1 MKKRI
6 TFIHAAEG
14 KFDPEQITVDND
26 SLSIQSLDAARQDRA
41 TFTFNELP
49 QEVWQ
54 VLRQCHELHIRWSS
68 QYAYDAVPPFAS
80 RISPGLHVFYTPV
93 DQDRPATRLCPLLRK
108 VFDDKL
114 KCYLPEIS
122 FISPPIL
129 SRTFISDPPAQFH
142 QLLPSLDEFVT
153 YIQHKICPQLGDKH
167 TIACEHDAASLLSAD
182 SVDIDYD
189 SPSRTLTVAGY
200 WSKPP
205 QRDGWT
211 ETIRKREKSTDKVEV
226 GILAMERARLPEE
239 LSMGGFLAVVGNDNN
254 LKPTLFSFPS
264 RHHPLPDS
272 SKYTTTF
279 RHPTGLHPTLQLSFP
294 RSALTAAPPRAPPD
308 SKCGLHTYLTLP
320 SSIFADKYQL
330 STTDPLFLQSHNLVS
345 LHAIAG
351 ETDLEAPDW
360 VTERWGSS
368 LLLELATPSSS
379 SSSANSHKS
388 TDTDADANDNDWQ
401 VTIPLHLRYLHPSP
415 SGYRNISVP
424 WPVVFWAC
432 TPEGGEGEAAA
443 GSKGTT
449 MGINPFD
456 RVGLGWDGLFAPGTL
471 FYQLHPDAGDTS
483 ASADGD
489 PHVDADRG
497 MLVEQIQ
504 VPVLKIDDGDGG
516 GFLENV
522 RSIEM
527 VTVVVVVL
535 GFLWVFQSLGRV
547 VKEGGLGSGGE
558 RRDLR
563 SREKRE

>member
-6 TFIHAAEG
+6 TFVHAADGE
-14 KFDPEQITVDND
+14 FNPEQITVKDD
-26 SLSIQSLDAARQDRA
+26 SLSVQSLDAARQERV
-41 TFTFNELP
+41 TFAVDELP

-54 VLRQCHELHIRWSS
+54 VLKQCHELHIRWSS
-68 QYAYDAVPPFAS
+68 QYVYDAVPPFAS
-80 RISPGLHVFYTPV
+80 RVSPGLHVFYTPV
-93 DQDRPATRLCPLLRK
+93 DQDRPATRLCPLLLK

-114 KCYLPEIS
+114 KCYLPETS

-129 SRTFISDPPAQFH
+129 SRTFISNPPLQFH
-142 QLLPSLDEFVT
+142 QLLPSLDEFVK
-153 YIQHKICPQLGDKH
+153 YIQHKICPRLGDEQKI
-167 TIACEHDAASLLSAD
+167 TCESDVASLLSAD

-189 SPSRTLTVAGY
+189 SVSHTLTTAGY

-211 ETIRKREKSTDKVEV
+211 ETISKRKKSTDKVEV

-239 LSMGGFLAVVGNDNN
+239 LSMGGFLAVVGEDKK

-264 RHHPLPDS
+264 RHHPLPNS

-279 RHPTGLHPTLQLSFP
+279 RHPTGLHPTLQLSIT
-294 RSALTAAPPRAPPD
+294 RSALTATPPRAPPD

-320 SSIFADKYQL
+320 SSVFADKYQL

-345 LHAIAG
+345 LRAIAG

-368 LLLELATPSSS
+368 LLLELATPPSS
-379 SSSANSHKS
+379 NTHKS
-388 TDTDADANDNDWQ
+388 THGNRNDDNDNDWQ

-424 WPVVFWAC
+424 WPVIFWAC
-432 TPEGGEGEAAA
+432 TPEDEEREESAADGRGKMMA
-443 GSKGTT
+443 
-449 MGINPFD
+449 INPFD
-456 RVGLGWDGLFAPGTL
+456 RVRLGWDGLFAPGTL
-471 FYQLHPDAGDTS
+471 FYQLHPDTA
-483 ASADGD
+483 ASTDGD
-489 PHVDADRG
+489 AHVHLGAERG
-497 MLVEQIQ
+497 MMVEKIQ
-504 VPVLKIDDGDGG
+504 VPVLRIDDGNDGG
-516 GFLENV
+516 LLDNV

-527 VTVVVVVL
+527 VTLVVVVF
-535 GFLWVFQSLGRV
+535 GFLWVLRSLGRV
-547 VKEGGLGSGGE
+547 VKEGGLGSGGG

-563 SREKRE
+563 AREKRE